1 MLWFW
6 VIVDIFSF
14 ECLACHR
21 LGNISETLSAGPAC
35 LSESSTHHR
44 RLVDENEFPVAGFSS
59 ANAGTA
65 VAPVDC

>member
-1 MLWFW
+1 M
-6 VIVDIFSF
+6 FSF

-35 LSESSTHHR
+35 LSESSTHHW
-44 RLVDENEFPVAGFSS
+44 RLVDDDELPVTEFSS